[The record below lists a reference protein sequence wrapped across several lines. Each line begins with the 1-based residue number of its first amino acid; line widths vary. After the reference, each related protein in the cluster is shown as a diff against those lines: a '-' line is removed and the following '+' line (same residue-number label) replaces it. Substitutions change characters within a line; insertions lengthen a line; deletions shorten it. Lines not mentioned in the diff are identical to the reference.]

1 MTQTQELS
9 ELKIDVDL
17 ANREE
22 NEAST
27 SSEVTPSN
35 PEDEKRY
42 RKTIRLTSDQL
53 KKLNLKRGMNEVEFS
68 VTTAFQGTTRC
79 MCHIYLWHHTDK
91 VSFQFMTN
99 DGWESCD
106 TLPNARLLF
115 LILTGPLP
123 SLTCWVTCCPSLG
136 GTGRSRAWRT
146 STPRSGTT
154 ATRSSTSAPAPSARP
169 RSPKTIS
176 SR

>member
-17 ANREE
+17 ANSEE

-27 SSEVTPSN
+27 SSEVTPGNS
-35 PEDEKRY
+35 EDEKRY

-79 MCHIYLWHHTDK
+79 KCHIYLWHHTDK
-91 VSFQFMTN
+91 VS
-99 DGWESCD
+99 
-106 TLPNARLLF
+106 L
-115 LILTGPLP
+115 
-123 SLTCWVTCCPSLG
+123 
-136 GTGRSRAWRT
+136 
-146 STPRSGTT
+146 
-154 ATRSSTSAPAPSARP
+154 
-169 RSPKTIS
+169 
-176 SR
+176 

>member
-17 ANREE
+17 ANSEE

-27 SSEVTPSN
+27 SSEVTPGNS
-35 PEDEKRY
+35 EDEKRY

-79 MCHIYLWHHTDK
+79 KCHIYLWHHTDK

-99 DGWESCD
+99 NGQV
-106 TLPNARLLF
+106 
-115 LILTGPLP
+115 
-123 SLTCWVTCCPSLG
+123 VTHYQMPGCYF
-136 GTGRSRAWRT
+136 
-146 STPRSGTT
+146 
-154 ATRSSTSAPAPSARP
+154 
-169 RSPKTIS
+169 
-176 SR
+176 